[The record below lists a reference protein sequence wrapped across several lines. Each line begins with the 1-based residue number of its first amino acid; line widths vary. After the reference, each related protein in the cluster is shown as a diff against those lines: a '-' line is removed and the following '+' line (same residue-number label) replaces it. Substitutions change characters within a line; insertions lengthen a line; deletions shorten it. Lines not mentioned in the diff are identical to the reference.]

1 MYATVIAARI
11 VRVVSRRCTM
21 LDERE
26 GLLEAGLLGVECGCG
41 GWSAEGDG

>member
-1 MYATVIAARI
+1 MYATVIAARV
-11 VRVVSRRCTM
+11 VRVDSRRCTM

-41 GWSAEGDG
+41 VRRVMGDG